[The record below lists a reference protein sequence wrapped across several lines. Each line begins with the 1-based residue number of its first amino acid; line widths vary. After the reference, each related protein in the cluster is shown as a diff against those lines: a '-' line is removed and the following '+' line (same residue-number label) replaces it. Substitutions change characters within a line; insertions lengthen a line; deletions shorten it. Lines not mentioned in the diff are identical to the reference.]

1 MHRTKITLIL
11 TLTVVLVLALTAAL
25 VAYAQGPE
33 DEEDVPGQPIEP
45 AVFPDDP
52 TPDQE
57 DVDPAGVGAAAYI
70 VNPTMNYQG
79 FLTDSGGSPVNDTL
93 DFTVSLWDQEGA
105 GAGVQWWGPEVHNN
119 VDVARGLFSLV
130 LGSSVA
136 LEVQDFLNALY
147 LEIEV
152 DGTTL
157 PRQPLRGVPYAMTL
171 APGAYIEGDD
181 DTWPMISVRQQGAAF
196 AIWAQE
202 NGISHY
208 GLGADR
214 IYASEGYASGSDSYL
229 WVPGSLA
236 YTPSAG
242 VTLDPKNSGKVTVDC
257 SLGTGSKTLYIPV
270 AITSRLY
277 GHNVYVEEARVYY
290 SVSNSTSPI
299 YLSRVR
305 VLESDGSAETI
316 AQESDDQ
323 DSTTYTSFV
332 VPIDAT
338 SGYTLTS
345 ASGPLTVFVGWECN
359 DVNHELD
366 LGGVRLRLGHPRS
379 DL

>member
-181 DTWPMISVRQQGAAF
+181 DTRPMISVRQQGADF

-236 YTPSAG
+236 YMTIGGA
-242 VTLDPKNSGKVTVDC
+242 TLNPQNSGVLRVDC
-257 SLGTGSKTLYIPV
+257 TATDWKWLYVPVTIP
-270 AITSRLY
+270 SRLY
-277 GHNVYVEEARVYY
+277 GHDVVIEEARVYY
-290 SVSNSTSPI
+290 SVSHAASPV
-299 YLSRVR
+299 YESRVR
-305 VLESDGSAETI
+305 KLKSDGTAEEI
-316 AQESDDQ
+316 AEELDDQ
-323 DSTTYTSFV
+323 DSTIYTSFV

-345 ASGPLTVFVGWECN
+345 TAGPLTVYVGWDCN
-359 DVNHELD
+359 DLTHELD
-366 LGGVRLRLGHPRS
+366 LGGVRLRLGHPSS